1 MGTIGSW
8 GLHTQ
13 VQPRFGARAIVERS
27 RVSLLWDRCGV
38 YGDADEQWLTD
49 IDTVIPGFIERLSK
63 LFQQGELL
71 SDQDKLVT
79 LQQGEWVCLANPK
92 ASYGYL
98 YLDVYRQECSS
109 VQATKI

>member
-1 MGTIGSW
+1 M
-8 GLHTQ
+8 
-13 VQPRFGARAIVERS
+13 
-27 RVSLLWDRCGV
+27 DRCGV

-49 IDTVIPGFIERLSK
+49 IDTVIPSFIERLSK

-109 VQATKI
+109 AQATKT